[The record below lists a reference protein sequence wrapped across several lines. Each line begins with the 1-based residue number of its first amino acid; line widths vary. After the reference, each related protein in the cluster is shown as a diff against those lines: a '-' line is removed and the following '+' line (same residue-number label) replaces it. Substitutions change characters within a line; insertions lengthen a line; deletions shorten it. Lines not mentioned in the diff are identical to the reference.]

1 MKMQYLLSIVLILV
15 AGIIGNVLR
24 FSGRLPEKGPD
35 FAVVP
40 NTFDEYSGVELR
52 LDDATYEVLKADTVT
67 YRDYESPDHSRE
79 ELFMAYFKSQK
90 YGSQIH
96 SPKHCLPGGGWRIES
111 IRPYTLHLADSST
124 RVINLLIIAE
134 REYRA
139 VMFYWYQTRS
149 GMIRSEYGLKLDLI
163 KNALLFRP
171 TDAAIVRLTVDVPDG
186 DLKKAVG
193 KGVHFLQIFYPYI
206 AKALPF

>member
-1 MKMQYLLSIVLILV
+1 MKGNYYLAIALIVCG
-15 AGIIGNVLR
+15 GIIGNVLR
-24 FSGRLPEKGPD
+24 YSGSLPEKRPN
-35 FAVVP
+35 FAAIP
-40 NTFDEYSGVELR
+40 ITLDEYSGVELR

-79 ELFMAYFKSQK
+79 ELFIAYFKSQK

-111 IRPYTLHLADSST
+111 IRPFILHLADSST
-124 RVINLLIIAE
+124 RVINLLIIAV
-134 REYRA
+134 RDYRS

-149 GMIRSEYGLKLDLI
+149 GMIRSEYGLKIDLI

-186 DLKKAVG
+186 DIKNAVD

-206 AKALPF
+206 AKSLPF

>member
-1 MKMQYLLSIVLILV
+1 MKKRYLFSIVLILV
-15 AGIIGNVLR
+15 GGIVGNVLR
-24 FSGRLPEKGPD
+24 FSGRLPDKGPNYSVIP
-35 FAVVP
+35 A
-40 NTFDEYSGVELR
+40 NLDEYSGTELR
-52 LDDATYEVLKADTVT
+52 LTDATYEVLKADTVT
-67 YRDYESPDHSRE
+67 YRDYVSPDHSRE
-79 ELFMAYFKSQK
+79 NLFLAYFRSQK

-111 IRPYTLHLADSST
+111 IRPYRLHLADSSI
-124 RVINLLIIAE
+124 RVINLLVIAE
-134 REYRA
+134 EEYRS

-186 DLKKAVG
+186 DIKKAIA
-193 KGVHFLQIFYPYI
+193 KGVHFLQIFYPSI
-206 AKALPF
+206 ERSLPF